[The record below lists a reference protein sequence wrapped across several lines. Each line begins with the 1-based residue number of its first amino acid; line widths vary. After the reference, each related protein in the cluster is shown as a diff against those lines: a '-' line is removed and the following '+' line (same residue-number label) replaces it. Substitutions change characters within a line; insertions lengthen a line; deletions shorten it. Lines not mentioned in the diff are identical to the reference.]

1 MLSCL
6 LTANRHGAGTYT
18 IIYIHTCTH
27 SQNHMHT
34 HQGFCARAF
43 GHVKRGVN
51 EVVQVCRAALDHQ
64 QVALVDGQLLVDFFD
79 QGA

>member
-1 MLSCL
+1 
-6 LTANRHGAGTYT
+6 
-18 IIYIHTCTH
+18 
-27 SQNHMHT
+27 MHT